1 MSYQV
6 YKMIHIVS
14 IVIFFSLFAATAY
27 MQKSDKKSKILTG
40 IFLVLILVS
49 GMGLVARIGIS
60 HGSGWPTWL
69 YMKLAIW
76 FVVGT
81 AGHVVMKRFPQ
92 IGVKTFW
99 GGIAL
104 LVCASYLANY
114 KPF

>member
-1 MSYQV
+1 MSYQI
-6 YKMIHIVS
+6 YKVIHIVS

-27 MQKSDKKSKILTG
+27 TKTSDKKSKILTG
-40 IFLVLILVS
+40 IFLVFILVS

-76 FVVGT
+76 LVVGS
-81 AGHVVMKRFPQ
+81 AGHIIMKRFSDF
-92 IGVKTFW
+92 GVKAFW
-99 GGIAL
+99 GGIFL
-104 LVCASYLANY
+104 LTCASYLANY